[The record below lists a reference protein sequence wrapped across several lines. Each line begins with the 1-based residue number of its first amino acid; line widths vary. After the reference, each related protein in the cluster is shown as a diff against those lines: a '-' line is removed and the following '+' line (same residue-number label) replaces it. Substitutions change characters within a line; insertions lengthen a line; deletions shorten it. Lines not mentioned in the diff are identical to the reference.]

1 MLFCSFA
8 IPLNLCPCLYGGWL
22 KWCWISQVGFTGSS
36 SSKETACSV
45 RDLSL
50 IHGSGRSPG
59 KGNGNPLQY
68 FCLEK
73 SHGQR
78 SLARYS
84 PWDHKELNM
93 TKWLT
98 HTHTHHVKHV
108 SYFFPLFHPRYIIQ
122 ITAIDLVIIILCLS
136 WFPLLLLYFIWS
148 KIFLSQSSANYCGT

>member
-1 MLFCSFA
+1 MLYCSIA

-36 SSKETACSV
+36 SNNETACNV

-50 IHGSGRSPG
+50 IRGSGRSPG
-59 KGNGNPLQY
+59 EGNGNPLQY
-68 FCLEK
+68 FCLGK

-84 PWDHKELNM
+84 PWDHKELGM

-98 HTHTHHVKHV
+98 HTHTSCQARLILFPSVPSQIHNSNHCYWLSNNNTVFKLV
-108 SYFFPLFHPRYIIQ
+108 SSPLIIFYL
-122 ITAIDLVIIILCLS
+122 I
-136 WFPLLLLYFIWS
+136 
-148 KIFLSQSSANYCGT
+148 